1 MRLGRDPRPA
11 SLAFFPCAR
20 HPVLCDGR
28 HMTEQLPLND
38 KHTFDYL
45 LREPRHARRL
55 RQINNSTAGIL
66 ALLAIAGVLYGC
78 T

>member
-1 MRLGRDPRPA
+1 
-11 SLAFFPCAR
+11 
-20 HPVLCDGR
+20 
-28 HMTEQLPLND
+28 MTEQLPLND